1 MMLVAILA
9 VAGSACGGGDEPTSQ
24 SGKLTTVQFAQ
35 VLGVAQDVGF
45 TQGEIEKL
53 ASEMNK
59 VQESGGWTQQKVEKL
74 VDDIRA
80 AKTTAGAV
88 SQPVSS
94 QATTTTKQTVAPTK
108 AATTVPTTTQPT
120 VAPTQKPAPTKAA
133 PPPPSLRRPCP
144 QGQTCS
150 FSAGEP
156 VVGYQINIGNLQY
169 GYACYLDA
177 APGPGTVTDGSVHPD
192 PGEILRSC
200 PAGVED
206 LTTVN
211 GKKNRGSGP
220 FAAGEAV
227 AGWKITIGRDTYSLC
242 YFEVAPGDGTVEDGV
257 VNPRPDQTLARC
269 GQPVPQATPTPAR
282 PDTVN
287 GLVRRDGCTP
297 KTPCPFSAG
306 EAVTGYFSMNGKD
319 YPNCF
324 ILKTNYGGI
333 VTDGAVNP
341 TKGEIAGSC

>member
-1 MMLVAILA
+1 MLVAILA

-108 AATTVPTTTQPT
+108 AATSVPTTQPAAT
-120 VAPTQKPAPTKAA
+120 STPKPAPTRAA
-133 PPPPSLRRPCP
+133 PPPPPAVP
-144 QGQTCS
+144 T
-150 FSAGEP
+150 
-156 VVGYQINIGNLQY
+156 
-169 GYACYLDA
+169 
-177 APGPGTVTDGSVHPD
+177 APPP
-192 PGEILRSC
+192 
-200 PAGVED
+200 
-206 LTTVN
+206 
-211 GKKNRGSGP
+211 
-220 FAAGEAV
+220 
-227 AGWKITIGRDTYSLC
+227 
-242 YFEVAPGDGTVEDGV
+242 
-257 VNPRPDQTLARC
+257 
-269 GQPVPQATPTPAR
+269 

-287 GLVRRDGCTP
+287 GLNYRD
-297 KTPCPFSAG
+297 CPDTCSFSNEAAKG
-306 EAVTGYFSMNGKD
+306 AYIRLEDGRECFGNEAVPCYVSQGSGTLGGGRVNPYKDEINGKKWKAEFA
-319 YPNCF
+319 YPAPTPTPPPACTTIGCGKRVEINAPTTITVSAAFKGAYIKLPNGRECIKGSGPDCF
-324 ILKTNYGGI
+324 VDDAN
-333 VTDGAVNP
+333 GAVVAGGVLYP
-341 TKGEIAGSC
+341 FKEEYIAPENRGAFK

>member
-1 MMLVAILA
+1 MFGILA
-9 VAGSACGGGDEPTSQ
+9 VAGSACGGGDEPTAQ
-24 SGKLTTVQFAQ
+24 RIQLTQVQVTQILSA
-35 VLGVAQDVGF
+35 AREDYGF
-45 TQGEIEKL
+45 SQGETERL
-53 ASEMNK
+53 ASEINK
-59 VQESGGWTQQKVEKL
+59 VQESGGFTTKGLEDL
-74 VDDIRA
+74 LEDIRTA
-80 AKTTAGAV
+80 KSSAGAGSSAPPTTAKTT
-88 SQPVSS
+88 
-94 QATTTTKQTVAPTK
+94 KQSAAPTK